1 MRRMARHTV
10 TTSLLDLIRT
20 TTSDR
25 TCDEALTVFD
35 MGGVVS
41 AGSETIPDGT
51 VHFFDV
57 LSSPA
62 AATAEEV
69 TVVQARGLLRAT
81 ECSCPS
87 TVPCVHEAA
96 ALLALDAAGALQIG
110 DDGAASGTVDT
121 PVVPPWRQVLDEALP
136 PVQDEES
143 PVGKLCL
150 FVDRQGPSVRI
161 RPGEKGRKGGWIKG
175 TMGWDRVP
183 YARVGREVTALL
195 EKLYEFS
202 FQGYDRY
209 GRGYGFAGEWLPL
222 EHLDDPQLWE
232 HLRFLRDAGVEL
244 LTWEGRVPVDLSD
257 APAALQA
264 GITEG
269 PDAALRVA
277 GELTVAGEPVVD
289 RPGTEHLFLGNP
301 ATVLAVVQSGPRHQ
315 QITLHRITEPVT
327 RDMAVLADHVRD
339 LQVAAADR
347 AEFESDYLPRIRN
360 LLAVTSPDG
369 SYTPPEPRRAV
380 LVIEVSPVLDEAEML
395 TGVQL
400 AQRWDRSG
408 GVADRV
414 HEDAVLQSVRD
425 LDGPPLEPSMS
436 RHQAVPFLAQTL
448 PRLLELDHVRVE
460 VTAPIPEFRRAGE
473 DPTVTVRTAGD
484 VDKDRFDLRVTVSI
498 AGEDVNFADLFR
510 ALTLREPLF
519 ILPSGTY
526 FPLDI
531 PEFDQ
536 LRRIIDEART
546 LNDVGPTGLRISR
559 YQVDMW
565 EELVRSGLV
574 QAQDHAWWQRIREL
588 VADGSAVDG
597 PARPVPSGLAATLRD
612 YQVRGYRWLETLR
625 RNKLGG
631 ILADDMGLGKT
642 LQVIGMMLAAQEDAA
657 EQGEEGL
664 PARVAPFLVV
674 APTSVVGNWV
684 REIERFAPGLRARAV
699 TETSKKRRSSL
710 AGAVA
715 GADVVVTSYTLFR
728 LDIEEYH
735 ALNWSAAVFDEAQMI
750 KNHTSRAYAAA
761 RVLDTPV
768 KIAVTGTPLENNL
781 LELWALASLVCP
793 GLLGSKAHFTE
804 FFRHPVEKQGDTQR
818 LALLQRRLRPFLL
831 RRTKDMVAAD
841 LPAKTEKVLE
851 LQLSPTHR
859 RIYDVRLQRERAK
872 VLGLVQDL
880 DANRFEVFRSLTL
893 LRQLALDSELAGEAP
908 TPSAKL
914 SALAELLTTVTQEG
928 HKVLVLS
935 QFTRFLRKARD
946 AATSAGIDSLYLD
959 GATRNR
965 QQVID
970 AFRGEG
976 DGDDAA
982 GGGAPVFFISLKAG
996 GFGLNLTE
1004 ADYVV
1009 LLDPWWN
1016 PATEAQA
1023 VDRAHRIGQTR
1034 PVVVYRLVSANTIES
1049 KVMALKETKA
1059 ALFDRVLDGGGA
1071 EVDGDMAG
1079 GAADRAAVGG
1089 GDIGRALDA
1098 ADIRELLA

>member
-1 MRRMARHTV
+1 
-10 TTSLLDLIRT
+10 
-20 TTSDR
+20 
-25 TCDEALTVFD
+25 
-35 MGGVVS
+35 
-41 AGSETIPDGT
+41 
-51 VHFFDV
+51 
-57 LSSPA
+57 
-62 AATAEEV
+62 
-69 TVVQARGLLRAT
+69 
-81 ECSCPS
+81 
-87 TVPCVHEAA
+87 
-96 ALLALDAAGALQIG
+96 
-110 DDGAASGTVDT
+110 
-121 PVVPPWRQVLDEALP
+121 
-136 PVQDEES
+136 
-143 PVGKLCL
+143 
-150 FVDRQGPSVRI
+150 
-161 RPGEKGRKGGWIKG
+161 
-175 TMGWDRVP
+175 
-183 YARVGREVTALL
+183 
-195 EKLYEFS
+195 
-202 FQGYDRY
+202 
-209 GRGYGFAGEWLPL
+209 
-222 EHLDDPQLWE
+222 
-232 HLRFLRDAGVEL
+232 
-244 LTWEGRVPVDLSD
+244 
-257 APAALQA
+257 
-264 GITEG
+264 
-269 PDAALRVA
+269 
-277 GELTVAGEPVVD
+277 
-289 RPGTEHLFLGNP
+289 
-301 ATVLAVVQSGPRHQ
+301 
-315 QITLHRITEPVT
+315 
-327 RDMAVLADHVRD
+327 
-339 LQVAAADR
+339 
-347 AEFESDYLPRIRN
+347 
-360 LLAVTSPDG
+360 
-369 SYTPPEPRRAV
+369 
-380 LVIEVSPVLDEAEML
+380 
-395 TGVQL
+395 
-400 AQRWDRSG
+400 
-408 GVADRV
+408 
-414 HEDAVLQSVRD
+414 
-425 LDGPPLEPSMS
+425 
-436 RHQAVPFLAQTL
+436 
-448 PRLLELDHVRVE
+448 
-460 VTAPIPEFRRAGE
+460 
-473 DPTVTVRTAGD
+473 
-484 VDKDRFDLRVTVSI
+484 
-498 AGEDVNFADLFR
+498 
-510 ALTLREPLF
+510 
-519 ILPSGTY
+519 
-526 FPLDI
+526 
-531 PEFDQ
+531 
-536 LRRIIDEART
+536 
-546 LNDVGPTGLRISR
+546 
-559 YQVDMW
+559 
-565 EELVRSGLV
+565 
-574 QAQDHAWWQRIREL
+574 
-588 VADGSAVDG
+588 
-597 PARPVPSGLAATLRD
+597 VPSGLAATLRD